1 MVLMRHPKLPEDQ
14 VIKAMPQQV
23 QAYQHS
29 GWEVIPD
36 PPEGPPADSDSPPT
50 TASEDEEAPASAGA
64 SALPDQSPRRRRAPK
79 EGDE

>member
-14 VIKAMPQQV
+14 LIKAMPQQV
-23 QAYQHS
+23 QAYQRS

-36 PPEGPPADSDSPPT
+36 PEPDPPT
-50 TASEDEEAPASAGA
+50 TASEDDEAPATAGA